1 MVKALRINH
10 QACTG
15 CRLCQ
20 VVCSVKKEGVSD
32 PGRARIQIL
41 MKEMEG
47 VYLPVVCRQCE
58 DPLCAE
64 ACPVEAISID
74 ESTGLV
80 VMDQD
85 LCTGCLECISACPYG
100 GIFWHEDLD
109 KILRCDLCGGD
120 PECVKFCA
128 TKAIEWVE
136 ADQAGRRE
144 ELAEAEVL
152 YASLKNTA

>member
-1 MVKALRINH
+1 MVKTLIVDH

-20 VVCSVKKEGVSD
+20 VVCSVKKEGVAD
-32 PGRARIQIL
+32 PGRARIQII

-58 DPLCAE
+58 DPVCADV
-64 ACPVEAISID
+64 CPVEAISID

-80 VMDQD
+80 VMDED
-85 LCTGCLECISACPYG
+85 LCTGCLECVSACPYG
-100 GIFWHEDLD
+100 GIFWYEELD

-128 TKAIEWVE
+128 TKAIQWVE
-136 ADQAGRRE
+136 VDTVQVQKV
-144 ELAEAEVL
+144 LAETESL
-152 YASLKNTA
+152 YARLK